1 MPSPTWWVWFI
12 ICLIFQMGLSPAQV
26 LQRLSAVNDPE
37 LQRDLVSLGM
47 IRDLRVE
54 GGDVRFT
61 VRLTTPACPLRA
73 QIERDCRA
81 ALSDLPGLR
90 RVTVAFDA
98 DVTRDERLSAL
109 GIRNIIAVA
118 SGKGGVGKTTCAV
131 NLALALSRRGAR
143 VGVLD
148 ADIYGPNVPLMMGLQ
163 DDRPGAGRGSMQ
175 PPERYGVQVMSMG
188 FLLRSDQPVIWRG
201 PMLHKALAQ
210 LVMDTAWGELDYL
223 LMDLPPGTGDVP
235 LSLAQIVPITGAVI
249 VTTPQAVALADV
261 QKGIAAF
268 RQMNVPVLGVVEN
281 MSYFVCDCCGK
292 RHDLF
297 AHGGGRRMAEQ
308 LGVALL
314 GEVPLH
320 QAVREGSDAGAP
332 IVSAQPNHPAA
343 EAFVAIANAMAAKIS
358 LLNFQR
364 KTPGVVALA
373 DIPIH

>member
-47 IRDLRVE
+47 IHDLRVAS
-54 GGDVRFT
+54 GDVRFT

-90 RVTVAFDA
+90 RVTITFDA
-98 DVTRDERLSAL
+98 DVMRDDRLSAL

-143 VGVLD
+143 VGILD
-148 ADIYGPNVPLMMGLQ
+148 ADIYGPNVPLMLGLQ

>member
-1 MPSPTWWVWFI
+1 
-12 ICLIFQMGLSPAQV
+12 MGLSPAQV

-54 GGDVRFT
+54 GSDVRFT

-73 QIERDCRA
+73 QIERDCRS

-98 DVTRDERLSAL
+98 DVTRDERLSPL

-143 VGVLD
+143 VGILD
-148 ADIYGPNVPLMMGLQ
+148 ADIYGPNVPLMLGLQ
-163 DDRPGAGRGSMQ
+163 DDRPGASRDGMQ
-175 PPERYGVQVMSMG
+175 PLERYGVRVMSMG

-235 LSLAQIVPITGAVI
+235 LSLAQIVPITGAVV

-332 IVSAQPNHPAA
+332 IVSARSDHPAA
-343 EAFVAIANAMAAKIS
+343 EAFVAIADAMAAKIS